1 MNNRYAVKTINKT
14 ELLKQLEA
22 IPGNGKIYIQIDKKD
37 YEEALRQTPNT
48 ESVILGIPG
57 DNAYDKTTISFLT
70 WSESE

>member
-1 MNNRYAVKTINKT
+1 MNNRYTAKTVTKA
-14 ELLKQLEA
+14 ELLEQLEA

-48 ESVILGIPG
+48 ESVILGITG

-70 WSESE
+70 WSEPE